1 MKQFTFKPWL
11 MALFIAAICL
21 CAVLPGLHVRASVFS
36 PYGSESY
43 LATQEVSLIDQPENV
58 IYTRYSDGYPGE
70 FSTWFTTEGY
80 TTELAIRVKLENM
93 TNPSPVSVCY
103 WNDAVEKDSDP
114 LQFDS
119 DGCALLPSEAINSG
133 SISLIFCSTASA
145 TVQYSVQVFA
155 EASCSTLLAQS
166 SLKTIHFNR
175 WEEYPHFQYG
185 SQRISGDK
193 GERIPFEVPLEQAG
207 FLEGKSA
214 QLQFEVSLDDP
225 SGFALYGANGTPLT
239 QNEQG
244 YYVYPIASLASGSYA
259 FFVSSSTDC
268 KGWLRAWMYDG
279 EGNSLSI
286 SADQYPITI
295 PVNYSA
301 DDLNVLKAIADANSG
316 NEQLNDLYYNEGYKT
331 SSDVAWDYNQTPHR
345 LNDLRIYDHQNH
357 AITNLDLSGLDA
369 LYSLRIYG
377 ATNLTNLDLSSL
389 TSLGFLEI
397 NGVTNLTSLDL
408 SQSTQLRTVWLYGS
422 GLQWEDVNL
431 PSSVQSLWGYTNVD
445 IQGNMGPIYAKAGV
459 ETTIDLSQYITKY
472 GSDCTFTWK
481 EQAENS
487 GENGTEAVTVD
498 AAQPGVFHLAGV
510 IGYTYW
516 CEITHADY
524 KNWCLRTS
532 DIKVTE
538 SGTAEVK
545 FRYEPSPVSY
555 TSIYSYNNQGDTYA
569 NFSISD
575 MPSSDFKVRV
585 QLTDSQNQN
594 DTWFTANNETL
605 SLSEG
610 GCWLPASAIYEQG
623 SNHYGFDFNVYSANE
638 AEVGYTVSIYA
649 SEDLSVAPLATSS
662 EKKVVFI
669 NSDNYPRVGNLPR
682 LSGEL
687 NTEIPLTFSIQPNYL
702 FGKPAKVRIR
712 FDLSSGNYEN
722 LNVTGNGWARLESTN
737 VYEFTTT
744 NLQTSQFTL
753 SVITNAAVSGTYSV
767 NLTDGDGNDIRY
779 TSGNGIVQVPLNLS
793 DTDKKALIALRDA
806 NEMSNDLYN
815 FIEKGI
821 YLKDTEQGSSSQ
833 NVGVKWNSA
842 SPGRVEMF
850 FIKDYQRA
858 VTSLNLKPMTAL
870 KEVYINGTNL
880 SKLDLSGLTLR
891 NLDLYDTKMTWKDV
905 ILPNWNESYHNLNGY
920 TRIQIGTP
928 LNEDNSVAANGTE
941 IDLSEYAV
949 INGVP
954 STFTWYKNITD
965 YEYEQTTPMDSTG
978 VGKFILSGKPG
989 EKFYCSIQNAN
1000 YGNWE
1005 MQTSYVKIQR
1015 SASDFNAQDT
1025 LGLRKLANDNPNVAV
1040 LKEFVDSKGWE
1051 IENWNNWQDQ
1061 VRTQWDSNN
1070 RLTHLCIELDWGE
1083 DPDTISTLDLSA
1095 FTELKYFE
1103 CERWLNIKELNLVHN
1118 TKLEHLHLFSN
1129 NLQHIDASMCT
1140 NLQVFKFATEDTR
1153 ESESA
1158 YNKCTLSS
1166 LSLPSS
1172 LKLLRIEHA
1181 HIGSFDFGQFPN
1193 LVSLHIGNCQALQPL
1208 NLNKLTK
1215 LERAELPMTTQF
1227 GDWIKTL
1234 PTTVTALWIQNTD
1247 YTMPDATLLGRLK
1260 QFGVPNGITQLNLS
1274 QMPNLEVIGWEGND
1288 IRYSTVQNWN
1298 RNLRVNV
1305 VYQTSLSSS
1314 SWWGIDS
1321 NIQLQSPSHPNTS
1334 LFENGDTIDLS
1345 SEAEINGVKSTFLW
1359 VNTKYNTEET
1369 EALQEVPG
1377 KPGVFVLNSKEEKYG
1392 SYRCIIMNEQF
1403 CDITPIN
1410 ESRGWRMETDWIR
1423 VNTEVP
1429 TTYHEGD
1436 VQALAN
1442 LVNNA
1447 NNAQLSK
1454 WWSSNAWQT
1463 GKFVNGAQ
1471 AIWNNENPRR
1481 LTGLWIYTSV
1491 GESADL
1497 SAFDKLEQVCL
1508 SYYNK
1513 VLTKVKLPKET
1524 QNLRELMLD
1533 GNQALT
1539 SLIVAPYSNLTH
1551 LNVNNTG
1558 LTACDV
1564 SQNKKLTELFMQWTE
1579 IPDVEEKA
1587 PEIAQQL
1594 TVYGASNVTESIDLD
1609 NFPAL
1614 KQFYPGM
1621 NMRYSDVKHPHQ
1633 MDSLYYLAQTDYYC
1647 GNGVYHPRYTPI
1659 GKTFDLTKAMAEDGV
1674 TSTPVWEV
1682 VNYATDEII
1691 RLDEQGTSLSLDEQ
1705 RVKPDNLV
1713 VATVYNSLF
1722 PNWQL
1727 RYNTWVYTT
1736 DGDVNLDR
1744 KVNVQDV
1751 TGMVSYMLGNWPWE
1765 TQRFG
1770 EAESNTNYNDTYAE
1784 AADLVGIVNIILN
1797 KPVTKGSEL
1806 RAAYVPQVE
1815 MNLDDRN
1822 FLQIDNDKPI
1832 AALYLKFAG
1841 ATQELPLLNEA
1852 ARLIQSSS
1860 LKDDTLRIV
1869 AYSLDGKT
1877 ITSGLHNLMQLTPGM
1892 QLLEASFS
1900 DAKAVPMELKG
1911 DYMPTANEVIAP
1923 ISEEKAVYNYPN
1935 PAAGSTTFCYTLNE
1949 AVQQVEIQ
1957 LFASNG
1963 AMVARLQGLSAEQGR
1978 HEETMNLPFA
1988 SGVYYYRLVVDGKQ
2002 VIATNTLIIK

>member
-21 CAVLPGLHVRASVFS
+21 CTVLPGLYVRASEFS

-43 LATQEVSLIDQPENV
+43 FATQEVSLIGQPENV
-58 IYTRYSDGYPGE
+58 SYAQYSDEYTSE
-70 FSTWFTTEGY
+70 FPTWFTTEGY
-80 TTELAIRVKLENM
+80 TTEMAIRVKLENV
-93 TNPSPVSVCY
+93 TNPSPVSICY
-103 WNDAVEKDSDP
+103 WNYAVGENSDP

-133 SISLIFCSTASA
+133 SISLIFYSTASA

-175 WEEYPHFQYG
+175 WEEYPRFQYG

-193 GERIPFEVPLEQAG
+193 GEQIAFEIPLEQAG

-225 SGFALYGANGTPLT
+225 SGFALYGADGTTLT
-239 QNEQG
+239 QNENGQ
-244 YYVYPIASLASGSYA
+244 YVYPITSLASGSYT
-259 FFVSSSTDC
+259 FSVSSSADC
-268 KGWLRAWMYDG
+268 KGSLRAWMYDG
-279 EGNSLSI
+279 EGNSLST

-295 PVNYSA
+295 PANYSPV
-301 DDLNVLKAIADANSG
+301 DLSVLKAIADANSG
-316 NEQLNDLYYNEGYKT
+316 NDQLKELYYNGGYKT
-331 SSDVAWDYNQTPHR
+331 SSNVTWDYNQTPHR
-345 LNDLRIYDHQNH
+345 LTYLAIEDYQKL
-357 AITNLDLSGLDA
+357 AITNLDLSDLDA
-369 LYSLRIYG
+369 L
-377 ATNLTNLDLSSL
+377 
-389 TSLGFLEI
+389 TSLYI
-397 NGVTNLTSLDL
+397 NGAKNLTSLNL
-408 SQSTQLRTVWLYGS
+408 SALTQLQYVTLYGN
-422 GLQWEDVNL
+422 GLQWGDVTL
-431 PSSVQSLWGYTNVD
+431 PSSIKNLEGYTNVD

-459 ETTIDLSQYITKY
+459 ETTIDLSQYIKRY

-481 EQAENS
+481 ELTENS
-487 GENGTEAVTVD
+487 YDESNTEAVTAD
-498 AAQPGVFHLAGV
+498 TAQPGVFHLTGV
-510 IGYTYW
+510 DGYTY
-516 CEITHADY
+516 CCLIKHANY
-524 KNWCLRTS
+524 KDWCLRTA
-532 DIKVTE
+532 DIKVTG
-538 SGTAEVK
+538 SGSAEVK
-545 FRYEPSPVSY
+545 FSDEPSPISY
-555 TSIYSYNNQGDTYA
+555 TSIYDNQGDDYA
-569 NFSISD
+569 RFSISD
-575 MPSSDFKVRV
+575 MPTSNFKVRV

-594 DTWFTANNETL
+594 GTWFTANNETL

-610 GCWLPASAIYEQG
+610 GCWLPTSAVYEQG
-623 SNHYGFDFNVYSANE
+623 TNRYGFYFRIHSANK

-669 NSDNYPRVGNLPR
+669 NSDNYPRIGSLPR

-702 FGKPAKVRIR
+702 FGKPAKVRIQ
-712 FDLSSGNYEN
+712 FNISSGFEN
-722 LNVTGNGWARLESTN
+722 LGITGEGWTGATDQYQTYEYSTS
-737 VYEFTTT
+737 
-744 NLQTSQFTL
+744 NLQTSQLTL
-753 SVITNAAVSGTYSV
+753 SVIAKAAVSGTYSV
-767 NLTDGDGNDIRY
+767 NLADGDGNSLSWSKDA
-779 TSGNGIVQVPLNLS
+779 TVQIPLNLYEP
-793 DTDKKALIALRDA
+793 DKQALIALRDA

-821 YLKDTEQGSSSQ
+821 YLKDSEQGSSSQ

-850 FIKDYQRA
+850 FINDYQSRA
-858 VTSLNLKPMTAL
+858 VTSLNLKPLTAL
-870 KEVYINGTNL
+870 KEVYIDGTNL
-880 SKLDLSGLTLR
+880 STLDLSGLTLR
-891 NLDLYDTKMTWKDV
+891 ELNLWGTKLKWSDV
-905 ILPNWNESYHNLNGY
+905 QLPNWDENRHYLGGY

-928 LNEDNSVAANGTE
+928 LDDYNSVAANGTE
-941 IDLSEYAV
+941 IDLSEYASFA
-949 INGVP
+949 GES
-954 STFTWYKNITD
+954 STFTWYKVLDNG
-965 YEYEQTTPMDSTG
+965 ERERVSFESTAA
-978 VGKFILSGKPG
+978 GKFILSGQPG
-989 EKFYCSIQNAN
+989 EKFYGEIAHPQ
-1000 YGNWE
+1000 YGNWT
-1005 MQTSYVKIQR
+1005 MRTSTVQIQR
-1015 SASDFNAQDT
+1015 NASEFNAQDT
-1025 LGLRKLANDNPNVAV
+1025 LGLRKLANDNPNVTV

-1051 IENWNNWQDQ
+1051 IDNWNNRQDQ
-1061 VRTQWDSNN
+1061 VQTQWDSNN
-1070 RLTHLCIELDWGE
+1070 RLTHLRIELDWGQK
-1083 DPDTISTLDLSA
+1083 PDTISTLDLSA

-1103 CERWLNIKELNLVHN
+1103 CERFMNIKELNLTNN

-1129 NLQHIDASMCT
+1129 NLQRIDASKCT
-1140 NLQVFKFATEDTR
+1140 NLQIFKFATESYR
-1153 ESESA
+1153 ESTSA
-1158 YNKCTLSS
+1158 YNKCNLSS
-1166 LSLPSS
+1166 LNLPSS

-1181 HIGSFDFGQFPN
+1181 HISSFDFSQVPN
-1193 LVSLHIGNCQALQPL
+1193 LVVLHIENCQALQPL
-1208 NLNKLTK
+1208 NLAKLTK
-1215 LERAELPMTTQF
+1215 LETVELPMTTQF
-1227 GDWIKTL
+1227 GDWLKNL
-1234 PTTVTALWIQNTD
+1234 PTTVIDLIIPKTD
-1247 YTMPDATLLGRLK
+1247 YEMPDVTVLSRLRRISLPSYITSVDLNTMPKLETLGLE
-1260 QFGVPNGITQLNLS
+1260 NS
-1274 QMPNLEVIGWEGND
+1274 QV
-1288 IRYSTVQNWN
+1288 RYSTVTGWRSNI
-1298 RNLRVNV
+1298 RVST
-1305 VYQTSLSSS
+1305 VYRTTLSSS
-1314 SWWGIDS
+1314 SWYGGETGM
-1321 NIQLQSPSHPNTS
+1321 QLTSPSHPKEPWH
-1334 LFENGDTIDLS
+1334 FENGDTIDLS
-1345 SEAEINGVKSTFLW
+1345 SEAVIDGVKSTFLW
-1359 VNTKYNTEET
+1359 VNQKYNTEET

-1377 KPGVFVLNSKEEKYG
+1377 KPGVFVLYSKEEKYG
-1392 SYRCIIMNEQF
+1392 SYRCIIMNGKF
-1403 CDITPIN
+1403 CEITPIN
-1410 ESRGWRMETDWIR
+1410 YYDGWRMQT
-1423 VNTEVP
+1423 TEVYVDTTVP

-1463 GKFVNGAQ
+1463 GEYVNDAR

-1481 LTGLWIYTSV
+1481 LTGLWINTSV

-1497 SAFDKLEQVCL
+1497 SAFDKLEEVSL
-1508 SYYNK
+1508 TYNNK
-1513 VLTKVKLPKET
+1513 VLTKLTLPKET
-1524 QNLRELMLD
+1524 QNLRELMLE

-1564 SQNKKLTELFMQWTE
+1564 SQNTKLTELFMRWTE

-1621 NMRYSDVKHPHQ
+1621 NMRYSNVKHPRQ

-1659 GKTFDLTKAMAEDGV
+1659 GQTFDLTKAMAEDNV

-1691 RLDEQGTSLSLDEQ
+1691 RLDAKGTSLLLDEQ
-1705 RVKPDNLV
+1705 KVKPENLV

-1815 MNLDDRN
+1815 MNLDAHN

-1860 LKDDTLRIV
+1860 LKNDTLRIV

>member
-11 MALFIAAICL
+11 MALFIAAFCL
-21 CAVLPGLHVRASVFS
+21 CAVLPGLHVRASEFS

-58 IYTRYSDGYPGE
+58 SYVQYSDGYTGE
-70 FSTWFTTEGY
+70 HYAWYTTGGY
-80 TTELAIRVKLENM
+80 TEEMAIRVQLENV

-103 WNDAVEKDSDP
+103 YNYAERENSDP

-133 SISLIFCSTASA
+133 SISLIFYSTASA

-155 EASCSTLLAQS
+155 EASCTTLLAQS

-175 WEEYPHFQYG
+175 WEEYPRFQYG

-193 GERIPFEVPLEQAG
+193 GELIAFEVPLVQAG

-214 QLQFEVSLDDP
+214 QLQFQVSLDDD
-225 SGFALYGANGTPLT
+225 SGFTLYGADGTPLT

-259 FFVSSSTDC
+259 FSVSSSADC
-268 KGWLRAWMYDG
+268 KGWLKTWMYDG
-279 EGNSLSI
+279 EGNSLST

-295 PVNYSA
+295 PANYSPV
-301 DDLNVLKAIADANSG
+301 DLSVLKAIADANSG
-316 NEQLNDLYYNEGYKT
+316 NDQLKELYYNGGYKT
-331 SSDVAWDYNQTPHR
+331 SSNVTWDYNQTPHR
-345 LNDLRIYDHQNH
+345 LTYLAIEDYQKL

-369 LYSLRIYG
+369 L
-377 ATNLTNLDLSSL
+377 
-389 TSLGFLEI
+389 TSLYI
-397 NGVTNLTSLDL
+397 NGAKNLTSLNL
-408 SQSTQLRTVWLYGS
+408 SALTQLQYVTLYGN
-422 GLQWEDVNL
+422 GLQWGDVTL
-431 PSSVQSLWGYTNVD
+431 PSSIKNLEGYTNVD

-459 ETTIDLSQYITKY
+459 ETTIDLSQYIKRY

-481 EQAENS
+481 ELTENS
-487 GENGTEAVTVD
+487 YEESNTEAVTAD
-498 AAQPGVFHLAGV
+498 TAQPGVFHLTGV
-510 IGYTYW
+510 DGYTY
-516 CEITHADY
+516 CCLIKHADY

-532 DIKVTE
+532 DIKVTG

-545 FRYEPSPVSY
+545 FSDEPSPISY
-555 TSIYSYNNQGDTYA
+555 TSIYDNQGDDYA
-569 NFSISD
+569 RFSISD
-575 MPSSDFKVRV
+575 MPTSNFKVRV

-594 DTWFTANNETL
+594 GTWFTANNETL

-610 GCWLPASAIYEQG
+610 GCWLPASVVYQQ
-623 SNHYGFDFNVYSANE
+623 STNRYGFYFRIHSANK

-687 NTEIPLTFSIQPNYL
+687 NTGIPLTFSIQPNYL
-702 FGKPAKVRIR
+702 FGKPAKVRIH
-712 FDLSSGNYEN
+712 FNISSGFEN
-722 LNVTGNGWARLESTN
+722 LGITGEGWTEAIDQYQTYEYSTS
-737 VYEFTTT
+737 
-744 NLQTSQFTL
+744 NLQTLQFTL
-753 SVITNAAVSGTYSV
+753 SVIAKAAVSGTYSV
-767 NLTDGDGNDIRY
+767 NLTDGDGNYIGF
-779 TSGNGIVQVPLNLS
+779 TSDDGIVQIPLNLS
-793 DTDKKALIALRDA
+793 DTDKQALIALRDA
-806 NEMSNDLYN
+806 NKMSNDLYN
-815 FIEKGI
+815 FIDKGI
-821 YLKDTEQGSSSQ
+821 YLKDTDRNGSSQ
-833 NVGVKWNSA
+833 NVGVRWNSA

-850 FIKDYQRA
+850 FIKDYQSRA
-858 VTSLNLKPMTAL
+858 VTSLNLKPLTAL
-870 KEVYINGTNL
+870 KEIYISGTNL
-880 SKLDLSGLTLR
+880 SKLNLSGLTLR
-891 NLDLYDTKMTWKDV
+891 QLYLWDTKLKWSDV
-905 ILPNWNESYHNLNGY
+905 QLPNWDEDWHYLGGN
-920 TRIQIGTP
+920 TWIQIGTP
-928 LNEDNSVAANGTE
+928 LDDYNSVAANGTE
-941 IDLSEYAV
+941 IDLSEYASFA
-949 INGVP
+949 GEA
-954 STFTWYKNITD
+954 STFTWYKDTGTL
-965 YEYEQTTPMDSTG
+965 EGEKVTFESTAA
-978 VGKFILSGKPG
+978 GKFILSGQPG
-989 EKFYCSIQNAN
+989 EKFYGEIAHPQ
-1000 YGNWE
+1000 YGYWT
-1005 MQTSYVKIQR
+1005 MRTSTVQIQR
-1015 SASDFNAQDT
+1015 NASDFNTADIA
-1025 LGLRKLANDNPNVAV
+1025 GLKKLATDNPDVTA
-1040 LKEFVDSKGWE
+1040 LQDFVNSKGWE
-1051 IENWNNWQDQ
+1051 IDNWNGSQDQ

-1070 RLTHLCIELDWGE
+1070 RLTHLRIRLNRGQK
-1083 DPDTISTLDLSA
+1083 PDTISTLDLSA
-1095 FTELKYFE
+1095 FAELKYFE
-1103 CERWLNIKELNLVHN
+1103 CERWLNIKELDLTNN
-1118 TKLEHLHLFSN
+1118 TKLEHLHIYSR
-1129 NLQHIDASMCT
+1129 NLETIDASKLS
-1140 NLQVFKFATEDTR
+1140 NLQVFKFATESSG
-1153 ESESA
+1153 EWPPSE
-1158 YNKCTLSS
+1158 YPLTKLTTLNLKGCTKLQT
-1166 LSLPSS
+1166 
-1172 LKLLRIEHA
+1172 LKLEHAHLTALNLADFPNLNYLRIENCQDLQTTGIEA
-1181 HIGSFDFGQFPN
+1181 LKNLSIVELPNTTIFQTWINNLPTSVTELWLQDTEYTLPASTSTAVLKGLGLPNTVSSIDLNDFPN
-1193 LVSLHIGNCQALQPL
+1193 LTSIDIGSS
-1208 NLNKLTK
+1208 K
-1215 LERAELPMTTQF
+1215 
-1227 GDWIKTL
+1227 
-1234 PTTVTALWIQNTD
+1234 V
-1247 YTMPDATLLGRLK
+1247 
-1260 QFGVPNGITQLNLS
+1260 
-1274 QMPNLEVIGWEGND
+1274 
-1288 IRYSTVQNWN
+1288 RYSTVSNW
-1298 RNLRVNV
+1298 RDRV
-1305 VYQTSLSSS
+1305 YFRSTRTR
-1314 SWWGIDS
+1314 IE
-1321 NIQLQSPSHPNTS
+1321 LQSPSHPNEQWH
-1334 LFENGDTIDLS
+1334 FENGDTIDLS
-1345 SEAEINGVKSTFLW
+1345 SEAMINGVRSKFIW
-1359 VNTKYNTEET
+1359 VNAKNGTEEKG
-1369 EALQEVPG
+1369 ALQEVPD
-1377 KPGVFVLNSKEEKYG
+1377 KPGVFVLNSQEADYG
-1392 SYRCIIMNEQF
+1392 EYYCIIMNTQF
-1403 CDITPIN
+1403 CEVTEIN
-1410 ESRGWRMETDWIR
+1410 IISGWQMEAGWIY
-1423 VNTEVP
+1423 VDTKVP
-1429 TTYHEGD
+1429 VTYHEGD

-1463 GKFVNGAQ
+1463 GEYVNDAR

-1481 LTGLWIYTSV
+1481 LTGLWINTSV

-1497 SAFDKLEQVCL
+1497 SAFDKLEEVSL
-1508 SYYNK
+1508 TYNNK
-1513 VLTKVKLPKET
+1513 VLTKLTLPKET
-1524 QNLRELMLD
+1524 QNLRGLMLE

-1539 SLIVAPYSNLTH
+1539 SLIVAPYSNLNH
-1551 LNVNNTG
+1551 LNVNSTG

-1564 SQNKKLTELFMQWTE
+1564 SQNKQLTELFMRWTE
-1579 IPDVEEKA
+1579 IPDVEETA
-1587 PEIAQQL
+1587 PAIAKQL
-1594 TVYGASNVTESIDLD
+1594 TAYGASDVTDSIDLD

-1614 KQFYPGM
+1614 KQFYPNM
-1621 NMRYSDVKHPHQ
+1621 YMRYSDVKHPRQ
-1633 MDSLYYLAQTDYYC
+1633 MDSLNYMAQTDYYC
-1647 GNGVYHPRYTPI
+1647 GNDVYHPRYTPI
-1659 GKTFDLTKAMAEDGV
+1659 GKTFDLTKAMAEDNV

-1691 RLDEQGTSLSLDEQ
+1691 RLDAKGTSLLLDEQ
-1705 RVKPDNLV
+1705 KVKPENLV

-1751 TGMVSYMLGNWPWE
+1751 TGMVSCMLDSWPWE
-1765 TQRFG
+1765 KQRFG
-1770 EAESNTNYNDTYAE
+1770 WAESNTNYNDTYAE

-1806 RAAYVPQVE
+1806 RAAYMPQVE

-1822 FLQIDNDKPI
+1822 FLQIDNEKPI

-1877 ITSGLHNLMQLTPGM
+1877 ITSGLHNLVQLTPGM

-2002 VIATNTLIIK
+2002 LIATNTLIIK